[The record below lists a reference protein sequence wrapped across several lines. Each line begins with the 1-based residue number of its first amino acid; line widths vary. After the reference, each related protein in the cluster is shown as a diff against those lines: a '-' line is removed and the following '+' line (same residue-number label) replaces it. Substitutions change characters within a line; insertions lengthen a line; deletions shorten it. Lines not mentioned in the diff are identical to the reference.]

1 MTIKIPDPNNE
12 GQELELYTADEVA
25 AKALEV
31 ENTYKPQVTSL
42 TEKLTD
48 AEKRMAERAGEFAQF
63 RKLSDEQI
71 AKLDVAQRT
80 IYENSLLLQA
90 EREKNAGADKQAYE
104 SAVGQ
109 AIRAKV
115 GNDPKLIEKARAMYD
130 VIGLEDV
137 TPEQIQARAAAA
149 VGALSQTEPD
159 IIASLGVSINGSFEP
174 PKAKDA
180 GDKSYADS
188 EAGKA
193 AAKALGLTL
202 EPPKAA

>member
-1 MTIKIPDPNNE
+1 MLTIPDPNNE
-12 GQELELYTADEVA
+12 GATIEVYTAEELA
-25 AKALEV
+25 AKAIEV
-31 ENTYKPQVTSL
+31 ENTYKPQVTQL

-63 RKLSDEQI
+63 RKLSDDQVKE
-71 AKLDVAQRT
+71 LSVAQRT

-109 AIRAKV
+109 AIRSKV
-115 GNDPKLIEKARAMYD
+115 GNDPKLIEKAREMYD
-130 VIGLEDV
+130 LIGLEDV

-149 VGALSQTEPD
+149 VGALSQTQPD
-159 IIASLGVSINGSFEP
+159 MVASLGFTNGSFEP
-174 PKAKDA
+174 PKAKET
-180 GDKSYADS
+180 GEQSYADT

-202 EPPKAA
+202 EPPKQA

>member
-1 MTIKIPDPNNE
+1 MLTIPDPNNE
-12 GQELELYTADEVA
+12 GATIDVYTAEELA
-25 AKALEV
+25 AKATEV
-31 ENTYKPQVTSL
+31 ENTYKPQVTTL

-63 RKLSDEQI
+63 RKLSDDQVKE
-71 AKLDVAQRT
+71 LSVAQRT

-115 GNDPKLIEKARAMYD
+115 GNDPKLIEKAREMYD
-130 VIGLEDV
+130 LIGLEDV

-149 VGALSQTEPD
+149 VGALSQTQPD
-159 IIASLGVSINGSFEP
+159 MVASLGFTNGSFEP
-174 PKAKDA
+174 PKAKEA
-180 GDKSYADS
+180 GEQSYADT

-202 EPPKAA
+202 EPPKQA